1 MTSVFDATVCELG
14 EGPLW
19 HPLRKQLYWFDIT
32 GHTLYTQT
40 ADETKAVRFDT
51 FVSAAGWIDAN
62 RLMIASA
69 RELFIHDLSSG
80 TNTHV
85 CPLEADNAMTRSNDG
100 RADPQGGFWIGTM
113 GCNAEQDA
121 GAIYRWYRGEL
132 RQLFAPIT
140 ISNAIS
146 FAPDGRTAFFTDSA
160 VAKVMRVTLD
170 VDGWPNSEPEVF
182 LDLAPAGREPDGA
195 VIDRDGLMWLAEW
208 GSSRVAAYAPDGSLV
223 RTVPVDAP
231 HTTCP
236 AFGGPDL
243 TTLFCT
249 SARQGLTAS
258 GRAAAPLSGMTFTA
272 ANVARGQ
279 QEHQVIL

>member
-19 HPLRKQLYWFDIT
+19 HPLRQQLYWFDIT
-32 GHTLYTQT
+32 GRTLYTQT
-40 ADETKAVRFDT
+40 DDETKAVRFDT

-69 RELFIHDLSSG
+69 RELFIHDLNSG

-85 CPLEADNAMTRSNDG
+85 CPLEADNAVTRSNDG

-132 RQLFAPIT
+132 RRLFAPIT

-146 FAPDGRTAFFTDSA
+146 FAPDSRTAFFTDSA

-170 VDGWPNSEPEVF
+170 ADGWPNSEPEVF
-182 LDLAPAGREPDGA
+182 LDLGPAGREPDGA

-243 TTLFCT
+243 TTLFCA

>member
-1 MTSVFDATVCELG
+1 MTSLFDATVCELG

-19 HPLRKQLYWFDIT
+19 HPLRQQLYWFDIT
-32 GHTLYTQT
+32 GRTLYTQ
-40 ADETKAVRFDT
+40 ADDETKAVRFDT
-51 FVSAAGWIDAN
+51 FVSAAGWIDAS

-69 RELFIHDLSSG
+69 RELFIHDLNTG
-80 TNTHV
+80 ANTHV
-85 CPLEADNAMTRSNDG
+85 CPLEADNAVTRSNDG

-132 RQLFAPIT
+132 RRLFAPIT

-146 FAPDGRTAFFTDSA
+146 FAPDGHTAFFTDSA
-160 VAKVMRVTLD
+160 LAKVMRVTLD
-170 VDGWPNSEPEVF
+170 AEGWPNAEPTVF